1 MTDTIRQTSE
11 GEGED
16 GGGSD
21 VTPSGPAETTDPPET
36 AEPSDTGTGR
46 HTGTGAD
53 ERPRRA
59 RVLALVAGL
68 TAVAGGIPLAVA
80 LGVLHN
86 PRWYPLL
93 DLAQTELR
101 VRDVGSSH
109 PPLVGLA
116 GRLLGPEGPNGARI
130 SGSHPGPLSFYS
142 LFPFYKLFG
151 SSAWAL
157 EAATASLNLIAM
169 GLAIWM
175 GHRRGGLY
183 GALGMA
189 TALALLGR
197 AYGAD
202 WLTEPWNPYM
212 PMLWWTVFLMAAW
225 SILCDDLPMLP
236 IAVFAGTFCMQ
247 THIPYTG
254 MVGGMGVIVVA
265 ATVVAF
271 WSRRHEAG
279 AARRLLRWTLPSV
292 ALLAVLWVPPVYDQL
307 TREPGNLT
315 IIKENF
321 ARPPAVEQSDG
332 TFAEEPTVG
341 GRTAAKTLLANLDV
355 TTLVRGGQRDNEADS
370 GTNLLGL
377 ALVAVWAAAAALAWR
392 RGCGQVL
399 RLHLVIAA
407 ALALGFFSI
416 SRILGFLWY
425 YLVLWS
431 WGTMTLA
438 VVAIVWTAA
447 LFVRDQTT
455 PAPTAEGDEAG
466 DDTAMATTT
475 TTTSGIQRRLGLLAT
490 GALAAVLVAATA
502 SFTYDAA
509 HTEFPAARES
519 RSLRHI
525 APTVVAALASGDL
538 PGGGKDGRYLVV
550 WDEDALA
557 IGSQGYGFL
566 DELERQGFDVGVRSQ
581 HATGSVP
588 HRVLDP
594 ADATATV
601 NYVIGQANIDRWR
614 SDPQAVEVTFFEPRT
629 PAQLERFDELHA
641 EAVAGLRDAG
651 LNDLVTLLDNK
662 LFLVGLDERTPPAVA
677 DEVGQM
683 MDLGLPTAVFV
694 APALDG

>member
-11 GEGED
+11 DAEG
-16 GGGSD
+16 S
-21 VTPSGPAETTDPPET
+21 AESVEPTDPPQRDEPT
-36 AEPSDTGTGR
+36 GSDAAEK
-46 HTGTGAD
+46 
-53 ERPRRA
+53 PRRGK
-59 RVLALVAGL
+59 VLALVAGL

-101 VRDVGSSH
+101 VRDVGSGH

-116 GRLLGPEGPNGARI
+116 GRLIGYGV

-157 EAATASLNLIAM
+157 EAATASLNLVAM

-175 GHRRGGLY
+175 GHRRGGLH

-189 TALALLGR
+189 AALALLGR

-254 MVGGMGVIVVA
+254 MVGGMGVLVVG
-265 ATVVAF
+265 ATVLAF

-279 AARRLLRWTLPSV
+279 AGRRLLRWALPSL
-292 ALLAVLWVPPVYDQL
+292 ALLAVLWVPPIYDQL
-307 TREPGNLT
+307 TRDPGNLA

-321 ARPPAVEQSDG
+321 VHPPQVEQADG
-332 TFAEEPTVG
+332 TLAEEPTVG
-341 GRTAAKTLLANLDV
+341 PSTAAKTLLANLDV
-355 TTLVRGGQRDNEADS
+355 TTLARGGQRDNAADS
-370 GTNLLGL
+370 GTNVIGL
-377 ALVAVWAAAAALAWR
+377 ALVAVWTAAAALAWR
-392 RGCGQVL
+392 RGYSDVL
-399 RLHLVIAA
+399 RLHLVVAA
-407 ALALGFFSI
+407 ALGLGLFSI

-431 WGTMTLA
+431 WGTMTLT
-438 VVAIVWTAA
+438 VVATIWTAA
-447 LFVRDQTT
+447 LFVRDRTS
-455 PAPTAEGDEAG
+455 PAPFTEAEEAG
-466 DDTAMATTT
+466 EAGQGPPAEQ
-475 TTTSGIQRRLGLLAT
+475 GNQRTLRLLAT
-490 GALAAVLVAATA
+490 AGLAAVLVTATA

-566 DELERQGFDVGVRSQ
+566 NELERQGFDVGVRQ
-581 HATGSVP
+581 MHATGAVP

-594 ADATATV
+594 ADATASV

-614 SDPQAVEVTFFEPRT
+614 STPEAVEVTFFEPRT

-641 EAVAGLRDAG
+641 EVVAGLRDAG

-662 LFLVGLDERTPPAVA
+662 LFLVGLDERTPPDLA
-677 DEVGQM
+677 DKVGEM

-694 APALDG
+694 APA

>member
-1 MTDTIRQTSE
+1 MTDTIDQTSE
-11 GEGED
+11 DEEGPGAEP
-16 GGGSD
+16 
-21 VTPSGPAETTDPPET
+21 PSEPTDPPEPD
-36 AEPSDTGTGR
+36 EPAGSDT
-46 HTGTGAD
+46 A
-53 ERPRRA
+53 ERPRPA
-59 RVLALVAGL
+59 KVLALVAGL
-68 TAVAGGIPLAVA
+68 TALAGGIPLAMA
-80 LGVLHN
+80 LGVLHH

-93 DLAQTELR
+93 DLAQTEMR
-101 VRDVGSSH
+101 VRDVGSGH

-116 GRLLGPEGPNGARI
+116 GRLVGYGV

-157 EAATASLNLIAM
+157 EVAAASLNLIAM

-189 TALALLGR
+189 AALALLGR

-225 SILCDDLPMLP
+225 SILCDDLAMLP
-236 IAVFAGTFCMQ
+236 VAVFAGTFCMQ

-254 MVGGMGVIVVA
+254 MVGGMGVLVIA
-265 ATVVAF
+265 ATVVTHWAH
-271 WSRRHEAG
+271 RRDSPEDKSARR
-279 AARRLLRWTLPSV
+279 RRLLRWALPSV
-292 ALLAVLWVPPVYDQL
+292 ALLGALWVPPIYDQM
-307 TREPGNLT
+307 TRDPGNLA

-321 ARPPAVEQSDG
+321 VHPPEVEQEDG
-332 TFAEEPTVG
+332 TRAPEPTVG
-341 GRTAAKTLLANLDV
+341 VTTATKTLLANLDV
-355 TTLVRGGQRDNEADS
+355 TTLVRGGQRDNEADT
-370 GTNLLGL
+370 GVNVLGL
-377 ALVAVWAAAAALAWR
+377 GLLAVWAAAAVVAWR
-392 RGCGQVL
+392 KGYDQVL
-399 RLHLVIAA
+399 RLHLVVAA
-407 ALALGFFSI
+407 ALVFGLFSI

-438 VVAIVWTAA
+438 VVATIWTAA
-447 LFVRDQTT
+447 LFVGERARGTI
-455 PAPTAEGDEAG
+455 PADTGDEANARETG
-466 DDTAMATTT
+466 TQRADRQELRLVATA
-475 TTTSGIQRRLGLLAT
+475 GLG
-490 GALAAVLVAATA
+490 AVLVAATA

-509 HTEFPAARES
+509 HTEFPADRES

-525 APTVVAALASGDL
+525 APVVVDALDSGEL
-538 PGGGKDGRYLVV
+538 PGGGRDGRYLVV

-566 DELERQGFDVGVRSQ
+566 NELERQGFDVGVRRA

-588 HRVLDP
+588 HRVRAP
-594 ADATATV
+594 EDATASV

-614 SDPQAVEVTFFEPRT
+614 SDPAAVEVTFFEPRT
-629 PAQLERFDELHA
+629 PSQLERFDELHA
-641 EAVAGLRDAG
+641 EVVAGLTDAG

-662 LFLVGLDERTPPAVA
+662 LFLVGLDPRTPSDLA
-677 DEVGQM
+677 DKVGQM

-694 APALDG
+694 APA